1 MTISFHHHFRE
12 GDYVMNLVL
21 AEIAAMGLKNI
32 SIAPSSIAN
41 VHEPLIEHIKMG
53 SHQHYFF
60 WFER

>member
-1 MTISFHHHFRE
+1 
-12 GDYVMNLVL
+12 MNLVL